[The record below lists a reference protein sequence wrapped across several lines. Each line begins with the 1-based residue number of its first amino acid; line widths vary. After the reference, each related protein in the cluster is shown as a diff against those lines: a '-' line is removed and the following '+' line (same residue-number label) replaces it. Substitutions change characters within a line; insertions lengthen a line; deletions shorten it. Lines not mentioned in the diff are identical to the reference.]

1 MNPHYHEQF
10 WVVLGT
16 VAPVVLL
23 ADILLYA
30 QWSRTNYLRKLKGE
44 RGGLGAIIGNIAL
57 LVISISIIS
66 SFFALLASLN
76 CLGHQS
82 DSGSDPHAWY
92 VATAVS
98 LVGLLVGT
106 LGVGLYRE
114 SIIRTNDQVSPDD

>member
-10 WVVLGT
+10 LVVLGT

-44 RGGLGAIIGNIAL
+44 RGGYGAFVGNFAL
-57 LVISISIIS
+57 LVISISIVL
-66 SFFALLASLN
+66 SFAALLASLN

-82 DSGSDPHAWY
+82 DAGSDPHAWY
-92 VATAVS
+92 LYMIAS

-106 LGVGLYRE
+106 LGVGMYRA
-114 SIIRTNDQVSPDD
+114 SIIRADAPVSPDD